1 MSRQDT
7 IKKIQ
12 DLRNLAKNSA
22 STLEEAATAARIA
35 ERLIQ
40 ANSIAEAEL
49 EAKTG
54 CTELPIE
61 DALAMTDWKQRQTAW
76 QNSLLCVLADA
87 YDCEGLIKRGWDG
100 SCGFYAIGRPTDL
113 ATMRYQYAYFTVE
126 LTRLANALAPAYLE
140 RGSGKHWHKSFY
152 LGAVSAIKSSLVSAK
167 AEVRAQ
173 ASSTALVVL
182 NQHAM
187 EAANKLH
194 ELYPRLRTTKRIDN
208 IDPSAYAMGRQAG
221 AGLQQ
226 RPALDSGPKGYLGK

>member
-1 MSRQDT
+1 MTRQNT
-7 IKKIQ
+7 IDKIQ
-12 DLRNLAKNSA
+12 KLRALAENKAA
-22 STLEEAATAARIA
+22 SLNEAATAARLA
-35 ERLIQ
+35 EKIIQ
-40 ANSIAEAEL
+40 ENQIEEAEL
-49 EAKTG
+49 EISVGSHEDA
-54 CTELPIE
+54 IE
-61 DALAMTDWKQRQTAW
+61 DPTAMSDWNQKQTVW
-76 QNSLLCVLADA
+76 QSSLLMTLCDS
-87 YDCEGLIKRGWDG
+87 YNCEGLLKRKGG
-100 SCGFYAIGRPTDL
+100 KCGFYAIGRPSDL
-113 ATMRYQYAYFTVE
+113 STVRYQYAFFTLE
-126 LTRLANALAPAYLE
+126 LTRLANMLAPAYLE

-152 LGAVSAIKSSLVSAK
+152 LGAVSAIRSALVSAK